1 MRVQYEIANGH
12 RRGENG
18 LLEYVKSNPGTP
30 KEAAIAEWI
39 DAKFGKFIRT
49 SISEDFTIPTTSEFN
64 FVVDF
69 TYESDADDFIK
80 QLGGH
85 KLEV

>member
-18 LLEYVKSNPGTP
+18 LLEYIKSNPGTT
-30 KEAAIAEWI
+30 KETAISQWV
-39 DAKFGKFIRT
+39 DAKFGAFIRT
-49 SISEDFTIPTTSEFN
+49 TISEDFTIPMTTEFN
-64 FVVDF
+64 FVIDF
-69 TYESDADDFIK
+69 TYEDDADDFVK

-85 KLEV
+85 KVEE